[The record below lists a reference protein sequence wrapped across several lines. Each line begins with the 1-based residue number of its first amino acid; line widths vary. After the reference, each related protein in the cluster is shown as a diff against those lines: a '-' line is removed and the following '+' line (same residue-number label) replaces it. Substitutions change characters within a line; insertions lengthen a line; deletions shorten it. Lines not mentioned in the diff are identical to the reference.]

1 MPCREW
7 FNEQDAS
14 YRDGV
19 IPPTVRRRISVEAG
33 IGQSW
38 YDLLGLDGRSISIQE
53 FGASASA
60 VELYEHFGITPDVV
74 ASTARDL
81 MHVQPDLAVRP
92 L

>member
-38 YDLLGLDGRSISIQE
+38 HDLLGLDGRSISIQE